1 MIFRTRDPHSTAG
14 TGQKKKRHKTENGAV
29 LHAFPYPDSEGGPAT
44 LSNSSKSD
52 KTKRAKSK
60 RASTSKRKHKTEPKK
75 RTKKEVKSDQPED
88 VPEQCNGTNEKPSK
102 VDEKPASP
110 ASNENEEC
118 EESAS
123 TEASQGSDMIDNLKA
138 DTAE

>member
-1 MIFRTRDPHSTAG
+1 VNLNASLVTIAKRTRDPHSTAG
-14 TGQKKKRHKTENGAV
+14 TDQKKKRHKTENGAV

-102 VDEKPASP
+102 VCFFPTYEKISSLSRA
-110 ASNENEEC
+110 
-118 EESAS
+118 
-123 TEASQGSDMIDNLKA
+123 GG
-138 DTAE
+138 